1 MKKFILYIILYGIY
15 FASIPAFFFSN
26 NTEISESRILHI
38 LSKILP
44 KSWITDKLFH
54 FGYFF
59 ASVIFLYLIHLIFDK
74 RHNKKTLLFIFFFL
88 LTTIIAI
95 EYIQPYFGR
104 NFEFLDII
112 YGTLGMSLATN
123 LIFFIKKPNRKK
135 WFS

>member
-1 MKKFILYIILYGIY
+1 MKKLILYIILYGIY
-15 FASIPAFFFSN
+15 FASISAFFFSN
-26 NTEISESRILHI
+26 NTKISESKILHI

-59 ASVIFLYLIHLIFDK
+59 SSVIFLYLIHQILDK
-74 RHNKKTLLFIFFFL
+74 KHNKRQLIFIFFFL

-95 EYIQPYFGR
+95 EYIQPYFSR
-104 NFEFLDII
+104 SFEFLDII

-123 LIFFIKKPNRKK
+123 LIFFIRNPKRKR
-135 WFS
+135 